1 MDRDPLP
8 KIESG
13 DSAPHK
19 RRLDR
24 LTWWLWAL
32 TFSLVIALAAAVPL
46 LYVPLMRTLESYDG
60 TPTGPPPME
69 SYYAIIGLAGLVLI
83 FCLYVTLK
91 QAELNRMRRSLHLE
105 EEEKEAVRA
114 RLSELSALFQ
124 VSTTLNLQLRLGVI
138 LEIIVRRVVST
149 LRAQQASIMIYNPED
164 GVLETRASYG
174 LESEF
179 ARHART
185 RLGEGIAGWVA
196 ERQEAILLA
205 GNAPESEFGQ
215 HYKANRNITSALSL
229 PLRVGDRCVGVLNV
243 NRINHPEAFKD
254 HHRDMLRMF
263 AEHVGAVIDRAEALE
278 RLNART
284 RQLEEANVRLSEM
297 NQLKDVFL
305 STASHELKT
314 PLSSVI
320 AYAELLEDNVDRL
333 EPGQRDEFLKRLRSE
348 ALRLMALIEDIL
360 DLSRIESGK
369 LLLRRHPVS
378 LNDVLRDS
386 VETVRPGAEKHHLT
400 LIEDYCEELP
410 RLNLDEVKM
419 RQVVVNL
426 ITNAI
431 RFSPASGKITVRT
444 WQERGAYVIDVTDEG
459 PGIPAEEATHIFELF
474 GQGMSGREVH
484 DSGLGIGL
492 HLVKRISELHGAHVG
507 VNSEPGKGSTFWV
520 RLPASLAE
528 GYRGDDE
535 GDESAEGLAEAA

>member
-1 MDRDPLP
+1 MT
-8 KIESG
+8 ESEPTFK
-13 DSAPHK
+13 SEREEAPHK
-19 RRLDR
+19 SHLERI
-24 LTWWLWAL
+24 TWWLWAL
-32 TFSLVIALAAAVPL
+32 TFTLVVALAAAVPL
-46 LYVPLMRTLESYDG
+46 LYVPLMRTIESYDG
-60 TPTGPPPME
+60 TPGAPPPME

-91 QAELNRMRRSLHLE
+91 QSELNRMRRALTEE

-205 GNAPESEFGQ
+205 GKAPESEFGQ

-243 NRINHPEAFKD
+243 NRINHPESFKD

-278 RLNART
+278 RLNVRT
-284 RQLEEANVRLSEM
+284 RLLEEANVKLSEM
-297 NQLKDVFL
+297 NKLKDVFL

-320 AYAELLEDNVDRL
+320 AYAEMLEDNL
-333 EPGQRDEFLKRLRSE
+333 EKLAVEQRAEFLKRLRSE

-386 VETVRPGAEKHHLT
+386 VETVRPGAEKNRLT
-400 LIEDYCEELP
+400 LVEDYSEELP
-410 RLNLDEVKM
+410 RLTLDEIKM

-431 RFSPASGKITVRT
+431 RFSPPAGKITVRS
-444 WQERGAYVIDVTDEG
+444 WAEKGAFVVDVADEG
-459 PGIPAEEATHIFELF
+459 PGIPPEEATHIFELF
-474 GQGMSGREVH
+474 GQGVRGREAK

-520 RLPASLAE
+520 RLPATLAE
-528 GYRGDDE
+528 GYRDD
-535 GDESAEGLAEAA
+535 AEGEELAEAA